1 MNSLKAIQDAW
12 KGILWVD
19 DSQVVELHAYRGDD
33 KERPGVV
40 VTAVA
45 LEDVKALSSVQ
56 P

>member
-1 MNSLKAIQDAW
+1 MNSLKAIQDAL

-19 DSQVVELHAYRGDD
+19 DSQVVELHAYRSDD

-40 VTAVA
+40 VTAEELK
-45 LEDVKALSSVQ
+45 LEAS